1 MVKRRKISE
10 IRKWIAEG
18 TARVMT
24 AQELLDGLSNGQQ
37 IGFDDVDVVT
47 TGTKGLYSGLA
58 GIFSFTMCPPKTVK
72 TFKEAWINDIPAYV
86 GPCPNESLGDI
97 DVMLFGTRH
106 SISDEKYGGG
116 FFFRE
121 LVERKPV
128 KVVATTDTGERL
140 EKTLTLDDMK
150 FARLLGT
157 RQVVKNYNALINIS
171 SESVHTIFSVLP
183 LEPFHLSFCGCGALN
198 PLENDPTHKALG
210 IGSPIL
216 VNGKIGHII
225 GPGTRN
231 NVSKPNLMSIT
242 DFKGMKPEYMG
253 GFMTS
258 SGPESVCSVAMAIPI
273 LSEEVWNGVIKSDKN
288 VPLNIVNVNGR
299 DKLAEITYGD
309 VWDRNYTVA
318 YNSKICA
325 NCAQS
330 GDCPVPKVCPTHA
343 FTFKKGIDKTRCFNC
358 GTCVRVCKQGAFLC
372 DLKQVKFQG
381 RDVPVWVRQSDRSG
395 AIKIAIELKGMIL
408 RGEFPIMKPTGDL
421 EFYPAPH

>member
-1 MVKRRKISE
+1 MVKKRKISE
-10 IRKWIAEG
+10 IRKKVSDG

-37 IGFDDVDVVT
+37 IGFDDVDIIT

-58 GIFSFTMCPPKTVK
+58 GIFSFAMCPPKTVK
-72 TFKEAWINDIPAYV
+72 TFKDAWINGIPTFV
-86 GPCPNESLGDI
+86 GPCPNESLGEI

-106 SISDEKYGGG
+106 SIDDEKYGGG
-116 FFFRE
+116 FLFRE

-171 SESVHTIFSVLP
+171 SDTIHTIFSVLP
-183 LEPFHLSFCGCGALN
+183 LEPYQLSFCGCGALN
-198 PLENDPTHKALG
+198 PLENDPSHKVLG
-210 IGSPIL
+210 VGSPIL

-273 LSEEVWNGVIKSDKN
+273 ISEDVWNGVVKSDKT
-288 VPLNIVNVNGR
+288 VSLNIVNVNGR

-309 VWDRNYTVA
+309 VWDRNYTVS
-318 YNSKICA
+318 YNVKKCI
-325 NCAQS
+325 
-330 GDCPVPKVCPTHA
+330 DCTQDCSVPDVCPTHA

-358 GTCVRVCKQGAFLC
+358 GTCVRICKQGAFLC
-372 DLKQVKFQG
+372 DLKKVKFQG
-381 RDVPVWVRQSDRSG
+381 REVPVCVRQSDRSG
-395 AIKIAIELKGMIL
+395 ATKIAIELKGMIL
-408 RGEFPIMKPTGDL
+408 RGEFPIMKPTGEL
-421 EFYPAPH
+421 EFYSSSH